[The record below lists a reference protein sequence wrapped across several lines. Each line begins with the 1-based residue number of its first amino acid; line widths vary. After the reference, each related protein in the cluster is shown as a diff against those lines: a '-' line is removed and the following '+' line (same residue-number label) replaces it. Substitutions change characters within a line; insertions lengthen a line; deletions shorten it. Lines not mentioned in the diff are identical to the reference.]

1 MTPKEKAK
9 ELVCKMHNSENCGI
23 KHFPNENFCDCVEIN
38 LFQSKQCALIAV
50 ENEYHSLREQLFNL
64 KSCSVDIPE
73 KVYLFRI
80 QALINEEQEVKIEI
94 QEL

>member
-1 MTPKEKAK
+1 MTAKEKAE
-9 ELVCKMHNSENCGI
+9 ELVDKYDETLI
-23 KHFPNENFCDCVEIN
+23 YLPRFVA
-38 LFQSKQCALIAV
+38 KQCALIAV